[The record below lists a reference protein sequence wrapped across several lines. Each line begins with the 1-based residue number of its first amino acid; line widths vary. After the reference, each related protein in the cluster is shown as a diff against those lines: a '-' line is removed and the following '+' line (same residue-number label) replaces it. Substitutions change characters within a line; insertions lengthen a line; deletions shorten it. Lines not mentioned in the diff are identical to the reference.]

1 MLKKGVIL
9 GITIVMAAAILTG
22 CPDKS
27 SKDSKT
33 VKIGAIFPL
42 TGDEASYGQS
52 SRNALELLMDET
64 NKNNALPGKQIEIIY
79 EDDENKPQNSVT
91 ALQKLIKD
99 EKVAAVIGTTSS
111 KGCIAM
117 GPVAAQAKVP
127 MITPT
132 ATNPKVTQSGNF
144 VFRTSFTD
152 TFQGTVLAKFAT
164 ENLKMKTAAVLYD
177 AASDYSKG
185 LAGYFRDDF
194 EKAGGK
200 VVSFEAYNTDDQDF
214 STQLLRIKT
223 HNPEILFLP
232 DYYNVVG
239 LIAKQARSQGI
250 TATLLGGDGWDSP
263 DLYKIGGSA
272 VNGAY
277 FSSHYS
283 QENNSQ
289 EAVKFRNEYKAK
301 YDEEPDAY
309 AALAYDAG
317 TIVVNAIKKAG
328 SISGTKI
335 DAAMMKTELS
345 GVTDTIKFD
354 ENRDTVKSAVILKIE
369 NGKQMYVKKIN
380 P

>member
-9 GITIVMAAAILTG
+9 SICIVLAAALTG

-27 SKDSKT
+27 SKDTKT
-33 VKIGAIFPL
+33 IKVGAIFPL
-42 TGDEASYGQS
+42 TGDASSYGQS
-52 SRNALELLMDET
+52 SRNALDLLVDET
-64 NKNNALPGKQIEIIY
+64 NKNNALPGKQIEIVY
-79 EDDENKPQNSVT
+79 EDDENKPQNSVS

-99 EKVAAVIGTTSS
+99 EKVAALIGTTSS

-117 GPVAAQAKVP
+117 GPVATEAKLP

-132 ATNPKVTQSGNF
+132 ATNPKVTQSDNF
-144 VFRTSFTD
+144 VFRASFTD
-152 TFQGTVLAKFAT
+152 IFQGTVLAKFAT
-164 ENLKMKTAAVLYD
+164 ENLKVKTAAVLYD
-177 AASDYSKG
+177 ADDDYSKG

-200 VVSFEAYNTDDQDF
+200 VVSFETYNTDDKDF
-214 STQLLRIKT
+214 NTQLSRIKT
-223 HNPEILFLP
+223 QSPEILFIP
-232 DYYNVVG
+232 DYYNVAG
-239 LIAKQARSQGI
+239 LIAKQARSQGV

-283 QENNSQ
+283 PQNNSQ
-289 EAVKFRNEYKAK
+289 EAVKFKNEYKAK
-301 YDEEPDAY
+301 YGEEPDAF

-317 TIVVNAIKKAG
+317 TIVVNALKKAG
-328 SISGTKI
+328 SSSGDKI
-335 DAAMMKTELS
+335 KAAMMKTELS

-354 ENRDTVKSAVILKIE
+354 EDRGPVKPAVIFKIE
-369 NGKQMYVKKIN
+369 NGKQVYVKKIN